1 MKLLRVENINSIMFL
16 DIETAP
22 QWEKLEDAPE
32 YVQKEW
38 IYKFK
43 FRDDAPKNPD
53 TLKKET
59 VENENH
65 TNIFRKK
72 LKENYFEY
80 FANLWTAQAGLY
92 AEFSKIICISAGY
105 MDGYNFKLKSYSSE
119 NEADLLIAF
128 KNDLNSFYNYNKFL
142 KLCAHYGKGFDFPFI
157 ARRLLIHRQV
167 LPVLLDNYGLK
178 PWEGVNLDTHEIWK
192 IGSFG
197 GSGTLGSIAMA
208 FGIPSPKD
216 DIEGADVARAYYAGE
231 LDRIV
236 TYCDKD
242 TFTLLNV
249 FKAMRGEDL
258 LDWGAV
264 QKTL

>member
-1 MKLLRVENINSIMFL
+1 MKLLKNENINNIFFL

-22 QWEKLEDAPE
+22 QWETLEEAPDF
-32 YVQKEW
+32 VKKEW

-43 FRDDAPKNPD
+43 FRDDAPKLPSD
-53 TLKKET
+53 TTTDARLEHEKNK
-59 VENENH
+59 
-65 TNIFRKK
+65 
-72 LKENYFEY
+72 YFE
-80 FANLWTAQAGLY
+80 FFSNLWTAQAGLY

-105 MDGYNFKLKSYSSE
+105 MSGYNFKLKSYAQE
-119 NEADLLIAF
+119 NEADLLKTF
-128 KNDLNSFYNYNKFL
+128 SQDLTAFYNYNKHL
-142 KLCAHYGKGFDFPFI
+142 KLCAHFGKGFDYPFI
-157 ARRLLIHRQV
+157 AKRLLIHRQN

-208 FGIPSPKD
+208 FGIASPKD
-216 DIEGADVARAYYAGE
+216 DIEGADVARAYYTGE
-231 LDRIV
+231 LGRIV

-242 TFTLLNV
+242 TFTVLNV
-249 FKAMRGEDL
+249 FKAMRGEEL

-264 QKTL
+264 QKTI